1 MFMLALCVDDNDLS
15 LEAAFLALEK
25 EGIQYQSSKSG
36 KDALTRIK
44 QLKPDVVILDIKMKG
59 MNGLEVCKKIK
70 SDPELKYIHVMIVSG
85 SEDIVKAKDF
95 GADSWYEK
103 PFLPSELAK
112 AIRAIAAHSNPN
124 LKPV

>member
-1 MFMLALCVDDNDLS
+1 MLALCVDDNDLS

-36 KDALTRIK
+36 KDALARIK
-44 QLKPDVVILDIKMKG
+44 ELKPDVVILDIKMKG

-70 SDPELKYIHVMIVSG
+70 SDPELKNIHVMIVSG
-85 SEDIVKAKDF
+85 SEDIVKAKAF

-112 AIRAIAAHSNPN
+112 ALRAIAAAHNNPN
-124 LKPV
+124 LKPA

>member
-1 MFMLALCVDDNDLS
+1 MLALCVDDNDLS

-36 KDALTRIK
+36 KDALARIK
-44 QLKPDVVILDIKMKG
+44 ELKPDVVILDIKMKG

-70 SDPELKYIHVMIVSG
+70 SDPELNNIHVMIVSG
-85 SEDIVKAKDF
+85 SEDIVKAKAY

-112 AIRAIAAHSNPN
+112 ALRAIAATHNNSN
-124 LKPV
+124 LKPA